1 MKLMISSKA
10 LYSTWMYYSPDRM
23 LIDCG
28 EGASTYL
35 GNKAFAVKRVFITHG
50 HADHIAGLWG
60 LVNTRN
66 NAMGDKEK
74 ALEIYYPKGG
84 KSVEEFLDFILRVN
98 SDLKYNLTIKPLE
111 VGEEIVLHRTG
122 SAQRV
127 IRPFRTHHTVSEISF
142 GYNIYEKRKKLKEEY
157 RSLSQ
162 KEIMKLVKEVGREK
176 ITVEYEHKILTVSGD
191 ATPIKVENAWE
202 TDVLV
207 HEATFLDESDRK
219 GNNHSSVKEVLEL
232 AKKAHVKS
240 VILYHISTRYER
252 KVKRL
257 INKAIEEV
265 NIEIPVMYV
274 HPSRIF
280 TMN

>member
-1 MKLMISSKA
+1 MISSKA

-28 EGASTYL
+28 EGASTFL

-84 KSVEEFLDFILRVN
+84 KSVEEFLDFILKVN
-98 SDLKYNLTIKPLE
+98 SDLKYNLTIRALE
-111 VGEEIVLHRTG
+111 EGEEVVLHRTG

-127 IRPFRTHHTVSEISF
+127 IRPFRTHHTLSEVSF
-142 GYNIYEKRKKLKEEY
+142 GYNIYEKRKKLKDEY
-157 RSLSQ
+157 KGLSQ
-162 KEIMKLVKEVGREK
+162 RDIMELVRKVGRET
-176 ITVEYEHKILTVSGD
+176 ITREYEQKILTVSGD
-191 ATPIKVENAWE
+191 AIPINVENAFE
-202 TDVLV
+202 SDLLV
-207 HEATFLDESDRK
+207 HESTFLDERDRK
-219 GNNHSSVKEVLEL
+219 GNNHSSVKEVLDL
-232 AKKAHVKS
+232 AKKANVKS
-240 VILYHISTRYER
+240 LILYHISTRYER

-257 INKAIEEV
+257 VNKSIEEV
-265 NIEIPVMYV
+265 GIDIPVMYV

-280 TMN
+280 TLN

>member
-1 MKLMISSKA
+1 MISSKA

-84 KSVEEFLDFILRVN
+84 KSVEEFLDFILKVN
-98 SDLKYNLTIKPLE
+98 SDLKYNLTIRALE
-111 VGEEIVLHRTG
+111 EGEEVILHRTG

-127 IRPFRTHHTVSEISF
+127 IRPFRTHHTLSEVSF
-142 GYNIYEKRKKLKEEY
+142 GYNIYEKRKKLKDEY
-157 RSLSQ
+157 KGLPQRD
-162 KEIMKLVKEVGREK
+162 IMELVRKVGRET
-176 ITVEYEHKILTVSGD
+176 ITREYEQKILTVSGD
-191 ATPIKVENAWE
+191 AIPINVENAFE
-202 TDVLV
+202 SDLLV
-207 HEATFLDESDRK
+207 HESTFLDERDRK

-232 AKKAHVKS
+232 AKKANVKS
-240 VILYHISTRYER
+240 LILYHISTRYER

-257 INKAIEEV
+257 VNKSIEEME
-265 NIEIPVMYV
+265 IDIPVMYV

-280 TMN
+280 TLN

>member
-28 EGASTYL
+28 EGASTFL

-84 KSVEEFLDFILRVN
+84 KSVEEFLDFILKVN
-98 SDLKYNLTIKPLE
+98 SDLKYNLTIRALE
-111 VGEEIVLHRTG
+111 EGEEVVLHRTG

-127 IRPFRTHHTVSEISF
+127 IRPFRTHHTLSEVSF
-142 GYNIYEKRKKLKEEY
+142 GYNIYEKRKKLKDEY
-157 RSLSQ
+157 KGLSQ
-162 KEIMKLVKEVGREK
+162 RDIMELVRKVGRET
-176 ITVEYEHKILTVSGD
+176 ITREYEQKILTVSGD
-191 ATPIKVENAWE
+191 AIPINVENAFE
-202 TDVLV
+202 SDLLV
-207 HEATFLDESDRK
+207 HESTFLDERDRK
-219 GNNHSSVKEVLEL
+219 GNNHSSVKEVLDL
-232 AKKAHVKS
+232 AKKANVKS
-240 VILYHISTRYER
+240 LILYHISTRYER

-257 INKAIEEV
+257 VNKSIEEV
-265 NIEIPVMYV
+265 GIDIPVMYV

-280 TMN
+280 TLN

>member
-35 GNKAFAVKRVFITHG
+35 GNKSFAVKRVFITHG

-74 ALEIYYPKGG
+74 PLEIYYPKGG
-84 KSVEEFLDFILRVN
+84 KSVEEFINFITKVN
-98 SDLKYNLTIKPLE
+98 SNLKYNLAIKALDVDEE
-111 VGEEIVLHRTG
+111 VVLHRTG

-127 IRPFRTHHTVSEISF
+127 IRPFRTHHTLSEVSF
-142 GYNIYEKRKKLKEEY
+142 GYNVYEKRKHLKPQYQNLRQDEILNLV
-157 RSLSQ
+157 RS
-162 KEIMKLVKEVGREK
+162 VGREE

-191 ATPIKVENAWE
+191 SIPIKVENALD
-202 TDVLV
+202 TDLLV
-207 HEATFLDESDRK
+207 HESTFLNKNDRK
-219 GNNHSSVKEVLEL
+219 GNNHSSIKEVLEL
-232 AKKAHVKS
+232 AKSARAKA

-252 KVKRL
+252 RTKRL
-257 INKAIEEV
+257 VNKAIEETK
-265 NIEIPVMYV
+265 IDIPVMYV
-274 HPSRIF
+274 HPSKIF
-280 TMN
+280 TLN